1 MKIDMVYTYVDGTD
15 RRIVDKRNKYLK
27 KHDIEYN
34 PNIRFESINEI
45 VLSIE
50 TILKFAKWINAIY
63 IVSDMLKHK
72 YHLYKRN
79 SSHPEK

>member
-1 MKIDMVYTYVDGTD
+1 MIDMVYTYVDGTD
-15 RRIVDKRNKYLK
+15 RIIVDKRNKYLK
-27 KHDIEYN
+27 KQDIEYN

-50 TILKFAKWINAIY
+50 TILKFAKWINTIY

-72 YHLYKRN
+72 YHLYVRN